1 MKTINAFIILLI
13 FIGLVV
19 APAYAKNDKSK
30 GKGLPP
36 GLQKKS
42 AKGEP
47 LPPGW
52 QKKLIKGEI
61 MGYDVYR
68 RSSIIVPLDPH
79 GLVTIRIEGR
89 LIRLY
94 EATREIVEILN

>member
-1 MKTINAFIILLI
+1 MKKFKRLILLMI

-19 APAYAKNDKSK
+19 APVYAKKDKK
-30 GKGLPP
+30 NGKALPP
-36 GLQKKS
+36 GLQKKA

-61 MGYDVYR
+61 LGYDIYR
-68 RSSIIVPLDPH
+68 RSSIVVPLDPH
-79 GLVTIRIEGR
+79 GLVTIRVEGR

-94 EATREIVEILN
+94 EATREIVNILN